1 MPARRHF
8 GSVRKLPSGRYQASY
23 WHKAERHTAAHTF
36 ITKAEALAWLS
47 SIETDINRGA
57 WVDPAG
63 AEMTVAELANRWL
76 DSDPA
81 KRATTRTRDDLAIRL
96 YIIPALGTKKLAQV
110 TAPDIQRL
118 VNEGAAARASRTV
131 RREYAV
137 LRAMFA
143 YAVGSDWLARSP
155 CRRIKQ
161 PALRPVLRP
170 QLLPE
175 DVDAIATAVGSRYST
190 MVWCGAL
197 LGLRWGEV
205 AGLRVGDLDMLGG
218 TLRVSEQRPAHGPVG
233 PPKSKAGERPLS
245 LPAAL
250 VQMLA
255 AHLSACRLTA
265 ADKDSLVFTS
275 PEGEPLDYSNWRRRV
290 WISAVQQAGVPG
302 AGFHDLRRT
311 NATQLVAAGVDIK
324 TTQSRLG
331 HADPRLTLAVYA
343 QAVDEADRDAAARL
357 QERFFGHG
365 QARRER
371 P

>member
-36 ITKAEALAWLS
+36 VTKGEALACLS
-47 SIETDINRGA
+47 SIETDVNRGA
-57 WVDPAG
+57 WIDPSG
-63 AEMTVAELANRWL
+63 AEMTVDELANRWRE
-76 DSDPA
+76 SDPA
-81 KRATTRTRDDLAIRL
+81 KRTSTRTRDDLAIRL
-96 YIIPALGTKKLAQV
+96 HIIPALGSKKLAQV

-118 VNEGAAARASRTV
+118 VNDWATKRAPRTV

-161 PALRPVLRP
+161 PALRTVVRP

-205 AGLRVGDLDMLGG
+205 AGLRVGDLDLLGG
-218 TLRVSEQRPAHGPVG
+218 TLRISQQRPAQGPAG

-250 VQMLA
+250 VTMLA
-255 AHLSACRLTA
+255 AHLSACNLTGA
-265 ADKDSLVFTS
+265 NESSLAFTA
-275 PEGEPLDYSNWRRRV
+275 PDGTPLDYSNWRRRIWV
-290 WISAVQQAGVPG
+290 
-302 AGFHDLRRT
+302 
-311 NATQLVAAGVDIK
+311 
-324 TTQSRLG
+324 RL
-331 HADPRLTLAVYA
+331 
-343 QAVDEADRDAAARL
+343 
-357 QERFFGHG
+357 
-365 QARRER
+365 
-371 P
+371 